1 MLDALEPTQDPGW
14 VFRYEG
20 YDVLG
25 ESALESRFAIG
36 NGFLECVPPA
46 CVCWRGRSVKIQI
59 AGRTVKATL
68 TKGEAMEIRIG
79 AILRRLTSSATQLAQ
94 I

>member
-46 CVCWRGRSVKIQI
+46 PSVEARPGCPGVL
-59 AGRTVKATL
+59 AGP
-68 TKGEAMEIRIG
+68 
-79 AILRRLTSSATQLAQ
+79 
-94 I
+94 